1 MTGILLIDKEPDW
14 TSHDVI
20 AKLRGVLRERRMGH
34 AGTLDP
40 MATGLLVVLC
50 GRATRAATFAEAD
63 EKEYV
68 AALRPG
74 ISTDTQDITGRILT
88 ESALRPSA
96 AEVAAVLPRFTG
108 EIMQLPPMYSA
119 IKIKGQKLYDIARR
133 GGEVERKARK
143 ITIHSIDYLRRE
155 GSDHILRVRCS
166 KGTYIRTLCH
176 DIGAALGCGGTMAA
190 LRRTASGA
198 FSIENA
204 KRITEVSFD
213 DRQLLLPV
221 DTLFTAHAALTLTG
235 AQERRLRCGNSFAA
249 DADDGRW
256 RFYGE
261 SGEFLA
267 LCQITNGQATL
278 VKSFYEVS

>member
-20 AKLRGVLRERRMGH
+20 AKLRGVLKERRMGH

-68 AALRPG
+68 AALRLG
-74 ISTDTQDITGRILT
+74 ISTDTQDITGRVLT
-88 ESALRPSA
+88 ESPLRPTA
-96 AEVAAVLPRFTG
+96 EEVAAVLPRFTG
-108 EIMQLPPMYSA
+108 EILQIPPMYSA

-133 GGEVERKARK
+133 GGDVEREARP
-143 ITIHSIDYLRRE
+143 ITIHALEMLGEENGDFL
-155 GSDHILRVRCS
+155 LRVRCS

-176 DIGAALGCGGTMAA
+176 NIGAALGCGGTMAS
-190 LRRTASGA
+190 LRRVRCGV
-198 FSIENA
+198 FSVADACTVGVANEG
-204 KRITEVSFD
+204 R
-213 DRQLLLPV
+213 LLPLDSLFSDREAV
-221 DTLFTAHAALTLTG
+221 TLSHRA
-235 AQERRLRCGNSFAA
+235 ERFCRCGNDFALEVP
-249 DADDGRW
+249 DGEYRL
-256 RFYGE
+256 FAE

-267 LCQITNGQATL
+267 LGRAENGRGH
-278 VKSFYEVS
+278 VIKSFYEVNG

>member
-20 AKLRGVLRERRMGH
+20 AKLRGVLKERRMGH

-68 AALRPG
+68 AALRLG
-74 ISTDTQDITGRILT
+74 ISTDTQDITGRVLS
-88 ESALRPSA
+88 ESALRPTA

-133 GGEVERKARK
+133 GGDVEREPRP
-143 ITIHSIDYLRRE
+143 ITIHALELMGEESGDYL
-155 GSDHILRVRCS
+155 LRVRCS

-176 DIGAALGCGGTMAA
+176 DIGAALGCGGTMAS
-190 LRRTASGA
+190 LRRVRCGV
-198 FSIENA
+198 FS
-204 KRITEVSFD
+204 VSEACTVGEAGES
-213 DRQLLLPV
+213 RLLPLDSLFADREAV
-221 DTLFTAHAALTLTG
+221 TLSRRA
-235 AQERRLRCGNSFAA
+235 ERFCRCGNDFALERA
-249 DADDGRW
+249 DGEYRLFA
-256 RFYGE
+256 E

-267 LCQITNGQATL
+267 LGRAENGRGH
-278 VKSFYEVS
+278 VIKSFYEVS

>member
-68 AALRPG
+68 AALRLG
-74 ISTDTQDITGRILT
+74 IATDTQDITGRTIR
-88 ESALRPSA
+88 ESALRPTA
-96 AEVAAVLPRFTG
+96 KEVSAVLPRFTG
-108 EIMQLPPMYSA
+108 EILQIPPMYSA

-133 GGEVERKARK
+133 GGDVEREARP
-143 ITIHSIDYLRRE
+143 ITIHALELLGEENGDFL
-155 GSDHILRVRCS
+155 LRVRCS

-176 DIGAALGCGGTMAA
+176 DIGEALGCGGTMAS
-190 LRRTASGA
+190 LRRVRCGV
-198 FSIENA
+198 FS
-204 KRITEVSFD
+204 VSD
-213 DRQLLLPV
+213 ACTVGEANESRLLPLDSLFSDREAV
-221 DTLFTAHAALTLTG
+221 TLSHRA
-235 AQERRLRCGNSFAA
+235 ERFCRCGNDFAL
-249 DADDGRW
+249 DAPDGEYRL
-256 RFYGE
+256 FAE

-267 LCQITNGQATL
+267 LGRADNGRGR
-278 VKSFYEVS
+278 VIKSFYEVNG

>member
-20 AKLRGVLRERRMGH
+20 AKLRGVLKERRMGH

-74 ISTDTQDITGRILT
+74 IATDTQDITGRVLS

-133 GGEVERKARK
+133 GGDVEREARP
-143 ITIHSIDYLRRE
+143 ITIHALELIGEEKGDFL
-155 GSDHILRVRCS
+155 LRVRCS

-176 DIGAALGCGGTMAA
+176 DIGAALGCGGTMAS
-190 LRRTASGA
+190 LRRVRCGV
-198 FSIENA
+198 FSVENA
-204 KRITEVSFD
+204 CTVGEAGESR
-213 DRQLLLPV
+213 LLPLDSLFSDREAV
-221 DTLFTAHAALTLTG
+221 TLSHRA
-235 AQERRLRCGNSFAA
+235 ERFCRCGNDFALEKP
-249 DADDGRW
+249 DGEYRL
-256 RFYGE
+256 FAE

-267 LCQITNGQATL
+267 LGRAENGRGH
-278 VKSFYEVS
+278 VIKSFYEVS

>member
-20 AKLRGVLRERRMGH
+20 AKLRGVLKERRMGH

-68 AALRPG
+68 AALRLG
-74 ISTDTQDITGRILT
+74 ISTDTQDITGRILS
-88 ESALRPSA
+88 ESALRPTA
-96 AEVAAVLPRFTG
+96 EEVAAVLPRFTG
-108 EIMQLPPMYSA
+108 EILQLPPMYSA

-133 GGEVERKARK
+133 GGDVEREARP
-143 ITIHSIDYLRRE
+143 ITIHQLEFMGEE
-155 GSDHILRVRCS
+155 GGDFLLRVRCS

-176 DIGAALGCGGTMAA
+176 DIGAALGCGGTMAS
-190 LRRTASGA
+190 LRRVRCGV
-198 FSIENA
+198 FS
-204 KRITEVSFD
+204 VSEACTVGEAGES
-213 DRQLLLPV
+213 RLLPLDSLLADGV
-221 DTLFTAHAALTLTG
+221 AVTLNRRA
-235 AQERRLRCGNSFAA
+235 ERFCRCGNDFALERA
-249 DADDGRW
+249 DGEYRLFA
-256 RFYGE
+256 E

-267 LCQITNGQATL
+267 LGRAENGRGR
-278 VKSFYEVS
+278 VIKSFYEVNG